1 MLTEG
6 HRPPATRKLKK
17 RHILRWVSL
26 TVVVIVVGALV
37 TAYVKYKQIDDSIHR
52 VPINTKDLGKRPP
65 VYSTSSMNLLVFGS
79 DSRSGLDHHQQ
90 VLLHTGNDSNSS
102 GAGNTDTV
110 MLVHISPGRHGVTVM
125 SIPRDTMV
133 PAYQCAS
140 GPGYP
145 GQAANPSYKERI
157 NALVSVGGPSCL
169 WETVEQQTGIHIN
182 DFLEIGLAGFANVI
196 NDLGGVNVCA
206 PFNVDDPVSGLALK
220 SGEHHI
226 DGTTALAF
234 WRTREDLGLGSD
246 LQRIQ
251 RDQYMSAQVV
261 KGIVGS
267 KLLSSPTKLL
277 QVLTDLAPNLTTDS
291 GMSTPRLVSIG
302 QSMRSLGGKDVQFV
316 TAPTAADPGNPNTVD
331 FSQPQA
337 DELFSAIARDA
348 SATGAGG
355 AKTGTGAKTATS
367 QGVTSQSLPP
377 AMVKVQ
383 VLNGNG
389 MSGIATVAAGEL
401 TARGFTVT
409 GTADAPSFGYASSVV
424 EYGSAAD
431 LPEARTLRA
440 QLHAATLREVPGLAA
455 GSVTLILGADFTDL
469 APQAAGTAGAPG
481 AGAAGSGSEPSATAQ
496 PGASPSVPAG
506 SPSGSPSAGPAG
518 SPSASPSGSSDV
530 NSLASANG
538 GINGSASCG
547 SDSSAFKGPLSPL
560 SPGGTTPRTPR
571 LRARWHKP
579 PSYRAR

>member
-1 MLTEG
+1 VLTEG
-6 HRPPATRKLKK
+6 RRPPVTLKRKR

-26 TVVVIVVGALV
+26 GFVVVVVGALV

-52 VPINTKDLGKRPP
+52 VPIVSKDLGKRPP

-102 GAGNTDTV
+102 GAGNTDTI
-110 MLVHISPGRHGVTVM
+110 MLLHISPGRHGVTVM

-140 GPGYP
+140 GPGYA
-145 GQAANPSYKERI
+145 GQAANPSYTERI
-157 NALVSVGGPSCL
+157 NALVSIGGPSCL

-206 PFNVDDPVSGLALK
+206 PFNVDDPVSGLVLK

-261 KGIVGS
+261 KGIVSS

-277 QVLTDLAPNLTTDS
+277 QVVTDLAPNLTTDS
-291 GMSTPRLVSIG
+291 GMSTPRLLSIG
-302 QSMRSLGGKDVQFV
+302 ESLRSLAGKDVQFV
-316 TAPTAADPGNPNTVD
+316 TAPTVADPNNPNTVD
-331 FSQPQA
+331 FAQPQA
-337 DELFSAIARDA
+337 DELFSALARDA
-348 SATGAGG
+348 SAVKPSG
-355 AKTGTGAKTATS
+355 GAKTATS
-367 QGVTSQSLPP
+367 QGVPPSQ
-377 AMVKVQ
+377 VKVE

-389 MSGIATVAAGEL
+389 MSGIAAVAAGEL
-401 TARGFTVT
+401 TARGFSVT
-409 GTADAPSFGYASSVV
+409 GTSDASSFGYPSSVI
-424 EYGSAAD
+424 EYGSSAD
-431 LPEARTLRA
+431 LPAAQTLRA
-440 QLHAATLREVPGLAA
+440 QLSAATLREVPGLAA

-469 APQAAGTAGAPG
+469 APQSTSSSGTSGASGGAP
-481 AGAAGSGSEPSATAQ
+481 SAS
-496 PGASPSVPAG
+496 ASPSASV
-506 SPSGSPSAGPAG
+506 SGGASA

-530 NSLASANG
+530 NSLAAANG
-538 GINGSASCG
+538 GINGTASCG
-547 SDSSAFKGPLSPL
+547 SDSSAFAGPLSP
-560 SPGGTTPRTPR
+560 
-571 LRARWHKP
+571 
-579 PSYRAR
+579 